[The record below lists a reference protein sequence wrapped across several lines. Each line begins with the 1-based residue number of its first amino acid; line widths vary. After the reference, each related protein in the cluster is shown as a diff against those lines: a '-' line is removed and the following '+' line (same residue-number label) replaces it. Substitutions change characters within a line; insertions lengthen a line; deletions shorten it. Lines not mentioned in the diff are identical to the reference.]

1 MLILS
6 DYCETR
12 GTRISTIMSYDRK
25 KAEAVGVK
33 NTNRLIENDFE
44 NSKTEKLLNKLLARY
59 ITIKNYLI

>member
-1 MLILS
+1 
-6 DYCETR
+6 
-12 GTRISTIMSYDRK
+12 MSYDRK

-59 ITIKNYLI
+59 IKIKNYLIWNMIFKS